1 MGKIDVEQIE
11 RDIELS
17 KIFLNRISEFHPTAI
32 KEFFES
38 IYEMYK
44 HHFSD
49 TPLLA
54 QDYEANRNFDIR
66 YNKDGYVCSASLK
79 WNYYDR
85 GEIRLKYS
93 GLEVVFIPECGP
105 EKQIAELHWKMLNP
119 YLESFLN
126 K

>member
-17 KIFLNRISEFHPTAI
+17 KTFLTRISEFHPKVI

-38 IYEMYK
+38 IYELYK

-49 TPLLA
+49 TLLEK
-54 QDYEANRNFDIR
+54 DYETNRIFSIQYD
-66 YNKDGYVCSASLK
+66 KDGYVRSASLK

-85 GEIRLKYS
+85 AEIRLKYS
-93 GLEVVFIPECGP
+93 GLEVVFTPEHRSD
-105 EKQIAELHWKMLNP
+105 KQVAELHWKILNP

>member
-1 MGKIDVEQIE
+1 MGKVDVEQIE

-17 KIFLNRISEFHPTAI
+17 KIFLNRISEFHPTVI

-44 HHFSD
+44 HNFSD

-54 QDYEANRNFDIR
+54 QDYETNRNFDIR

-105 EKQIAELHWKMLNP
+105 EKQIAELHWKILNP

>member
-1 MGKIDVEQIE
+1 MGKVDVEQIE

-17 KIFLNRISEFHPTAI
+17 KTFLNRISEFHPTVI

-44 HHFSD
+44 HHF
-49 TPLLA
+49 TEPLLA

-105 EKQIAELHWKMLNP
+105 EKQIAELHWKILNP

>member
-1 MGKIDVEQIE
+1 MSAINSEQIKK
-11 RDIELS
+11 DIELS
-17 KIFLNRISEFHPTAI
+17 KTFLNRISEFHPKVI

-49 TPLLA
+49 TLLA
-54 QDYEANRNFDIR
+54 QDYETNRNFDIR

-79 WNYYDR
+79 WNYYDY

-93 GLEVVFIPECGP
+93 GIEVVFTPEHGSD
-105 EKQIAELHWKMLNP
+105 KQIAELHWKILIP

>member
-1 MGKIDVEQIE
+1 MSGINIDNIE
-11 RDIELS
+11 KDIELS
-17 KIFLNRISEFHPTAI
+17 QTFLIGISGLHPRVI

-49 TPLLA
+49 TLLT
-54 QDYEANRNFDIR
+54 QDYETNRKFDIR

-79 WNYYDR
+79 WNYYDS

-93 GLEVVFIPECGP
+93 GMEVVFKPEHGSD
-105 EKQIAELHWKMLNP
+105 KQIAELHWNILIP

>member
-1 MGKIDVEQIE
+1 MGTVDVEQIE

-17 KIFLNRISEFHPTAI
+17 KIFLDRISEFHPKVI
-32 KEFFES
+32 KEFIES

-44 HHFSD
+44 RHF
-49 TPLLA
+49 TEPLLA
-54 QDYEANRNFDIR
+54 QDYETNRIFSIQYD
-66 YNKDGYVCSASLK
+66 KDGYVRSASLK

-85 GEIRLKYS
+85 AEIRLKYS
-93 GLEVVFIPECGP
+93 GLEVVFTPEHGSD
-105 EKQIAELHWKMLNP
+105 KQIAELHWKILNP

>member
-1 MGKIDVEQIE
+1 MGKIDVDQIE

-17 KIFLNRISEFHPTAI
+17 KIFLTKISECHPKVI

-44 HHFSD
+44 HHFTD
-49 TPLLA
+49 ELLK
-54 QDYEANRNFDIR
+54 QDYETNRIFDIR
-66 YNKDGYVCSASLK
+66 YNKDGYVSSASLK
-79 WNYYDR
+79 WNYYDS

-93 GLEVVFIPECGP
+93 GMEVVFKPEHGSD
-105 EKQIAELHWKMLNP
+105 KQIAELHWNILNP

>member
-1 MGKIDVEQIE
+1 MGKVDVEQIE

-17 KIFLNRISEFHPTAI
+17 KTFLTRISEFHPNII

-44 HHFSD
+44 HRFSD
-49 TPLLA
+49 TPLLS
-54 QDYEANRNFDIR
+54 QDYETNRNFDIR

-93 GLEVVFIPECGP
+93 GLEVVFTPECGP
-105 EKQIAELHWKMLNP
+105 EKQIAELHWKILNP
-119 YLESFLN
+119 YLESFLS

>member
-1 MGKIDVEQIE
+1 MSGINIDNIE
-11 RDIELS
+11 KDIELS
-17 KIFLNRISEFHPTAI
+17 KTFLIRISELHPKVI

-49 TPLLA
+49 TLLA
-54 QDYEANRNFDIR
+54 QDYETNRKFDIR
-66 YNKDGYVCSASLK
+66 YNKDGYVSSVSLK
-79 WNYYDR
+79 WNYYDS

-93 GLEVVFIPECGP
+93 GMEVVFKPEHGSD
-105 EKQIAELHWKMLNP
+105 KQIAELHWKILIP

>member
-1 MGKIDVEQIE
+1 MGKVDVEQIE

-17 KIFLNRISEFHPTAI
+17 KIFLTRISEFHPKLI

-49 TPLLA
+49 TLLA
-54 QDYEANRNFDIR
+54 QDYETNRKFDIR
-66 YNKDGYVCSASLK
+66 YNKDGYVSSASLK

-93 GLEVVFIPECGP
+93 GMEVVFTPEHGSDQ
-105 EKQIAELHWKMLNP
+105 QIAELHWKILIP

>member
-17 KIFLNRISEFHPTAI
+17 KIFLNKISEFHPKVI

-49 TPLLA
+49 TLLEK
-54 QDYEANRNFDIR
+54 DYKTNRVFCIQYD
-66 YNKDGYVCSASLK
+66 KDGFVCSASLK
-79 WNYYDR
+79 WNYYDH

-93 GLEVVFIPECGP
+93 GLEVVFTPEHGQS
-105 EKQIAELHWKMLNP
+105 KQIAELHWKILNP

>member
-1 MGKIDVEQIE
+1 MSSIIDNIE
-11 RDIELS
+11 KDLELS
-17 KIFLNRISEFHPTAI
+17 KTFLTRLSECHPKVI

-54 QDYEANRNFDIR
+54 QDYETNRNFDIR
-66 YNKDGYVCSASLK
+66 YNKDGYVSSASLK

-105 EKQIAELHWKMLNP
+105 EKQIAELHWKILNR

>member
-1 MGKIDVEQIE
+1 MSGFNIENIE

-17 KIFLNRISEFHPTAI
+17 KTFLTRISEFHPNII

-44 HHFSD
+44 HHFSE
-49 TPLLA
+49 PLLA
-54 QDYEANRNFDIR
+54 QDYETNRIFSIQYD
-66 YNKDGYVCSASLK
+66 KDGYVRSASLK

-85 GEIRLKYS
+85 AEIRLKYS
-93 GLEVVFIPECGP
+93 GLEVVFTPEHGSD
-105 EKQIAELHWKMLNP
+105 KQIAELHWKILNP

>member
-1 MGKIDVEQIE
+1 MGKVDVEQIE

-17 KIFLNRISEFHPTAI
+17 KIFLNRISEFHPAVI

-44 HHFSD
+44 HHF
-49 TPLLA
+49 TEPLLA
-54 QDYEANRNFDIR
+54 QDYETNRIFSIQYD
-66 YNKDGYVCSASLK
+66 KDGYVRSASLK

-85 GEIRLKYS
+85 AEIRLKYS
-93 GLEVVFIPECGP
+93 GLEVVFTPEHGSD
-105 EKQIAELHWKMLNP
+105 KQIAELHWKILNP

>member
-1 MGKIDVEQIE
+1 MSINIE
-11 RDIELS
+11 NIENDIALS
-17 KIFLNRISEFHPTAI
+17 NKFLTRISEFHPKVI

-44 HHFSD
+44 DHFSNE
-49 TPLLA
+49 LLV
-54 QDYEANRNFDIR
+54 QDYETTRIFDIR
-66 YNKDGYVCSASLK
+66 YNKDGYVSSASLR
-79 WNYYDR
+79 WNYYDS

-93 GLEVVFIPECGP
+93 GMEVVFKPEHGSD
-105 EKQIAELHWKMLNP
+105 KQIAELHWKILIP

>member
-17 KIFLNRISEFHPTAI
+17 KIFLTRISEFHPTVI

-44 HHFSD
+44 HQF
-49 TPLLA
+49 TEPLLA

-85 GEIRLKYS
+85 AEIRLKYS
-93 GLEVVFIPECGP
+93 GLEVVFTPEHGSD
-105 EKQIAELHWKMLNP
+105 KQIAELHWKILNP